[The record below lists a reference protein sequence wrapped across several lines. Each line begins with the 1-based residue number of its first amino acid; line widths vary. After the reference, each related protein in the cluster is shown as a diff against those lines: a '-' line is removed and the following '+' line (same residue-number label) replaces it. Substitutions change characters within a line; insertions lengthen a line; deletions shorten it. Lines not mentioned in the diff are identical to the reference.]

1 MRHADEHSVEVSPF
15 HAEGLLS
22 GFLVSGRWPAST
34 VEWARFL
41 LLAVRVASVPGM
53 LPTSTVFRVR
63 EELPDDPA
71 PGTVGRGHRGGPGRR
86 GERRDARSIR
96 RTTSRPG

>member
-1 MRHADEHSVEVSPF
+1 MHEHDDISVEVSPF
-15 HAEGLLS
+15 QAQGVLS

-53 LPTSTVFRVR
+53 LLTSTVFRVR
-63 EELPDDPA
+63 EERPESMHPGAVGLVLFLWRQILLAWKNVPLPFC
-71 PGTVGRGHRGGPGRR
+71 
-86 GERRDARSIR
+86 SKK
-96 RTTSRPG
+96 

>member
-1 MRHADEHSVEVSPF
+1 MREPDELSVEVSPF

-53 LPTSTVFRVR
+53 LHTSTVFRVK

-71 PGTVGRGHRGGPGRR
+71 PGTVGLVIAEGTP
-86 GERRDARSIR
+86 EQVAALPESEP
-96 RTTSRPG
+96 SAW